1 MTRLPSLIVIIVSN
15 FERFIKNSHIFL
27 ILDSHVS
34 DMSKTVQT
42 GYFNGYTFDLQ
53 TVVSNFTN
61 LECNFGDDSVVS
73 FNITG

>member
-1 MTRLPSLIVIIVSN
+1 
-15 FERFIKNSHIFL
+15 
-27 ILDSHVS
+27 
-34 DMSKTVQT
+34 MSKTVQT